1 MEETRVAVIG
11 IMIEETTQ
19 VPRVNDLLHT
29 FGPHII
35 GRMGLPHPQKKLA
48 VISII
53 MDAPQD
59 VINTLSGKLGM
70 IAGVS
75 AKTIYSKG

>member
-11 IMIEETTQ
+11 IMIEDTTSA
-19 VPRVNDLLHT
+19 PKVNDLLHA
-29 FGPHII
+29 FAPYII
-35 GRMGLPHPQKKLA
+35 GRMGLPYPKKGLA
-48 VISII
+48 VISVI

-59 VINTLSGKLGM
+59 EINKLSGKLGM
-70 IAGVS
+70 LSGVS

>member
-11 IMIEETTQ
+11 IMIEDTAS
-19 VPRVNDLLHT
+19 VPKVNELLHT
-29 FGPHII
+29 SAPYII
-35 GRMGLPHPQKKLA
+35 GRMGLPYPQKKLA

-59 VINTLSGKLGM
+59 EINKLSGKLGM
-70 IAGVS
+70 LSGVS
-75 AKTIYSKG
+75 AKTIYSKV